1 VPSDEGQESADKVVK
16 GALRTLRD
24 RTAAINQFIGP
35 MVDTDMPLTEDRLAE
50 VKAALNEYEKAKHDY
65 HDALRT
71 AGRTPPHQRA

>member
-1 VPSDEGQESADKVVK
+1 VPSGEGQEPADEAVK

-35 MVDTDMPLTEDRLAE
+35 MVDTDTPLTEDRLEE
-50 VKAALNEYEKAKHDY
+50 VKVALNDYEKAKHDY